1 MGSKNEWDK
10 LKKVV
15 VGTATDA
22 KVPRMYKSLRCVN
35 YADVNDTSNIK
46 SGRYPKKVID
56 EANEDLENFV
66 SFLESQSVQVFRP
79 KDTNPQYYNYCPRD
93 RLLILDNTVVVPNM
107 MMPCRNQE
115 IECLDFVIERAN
127 RVITMPTDETGM
139 VLDAANVCRINDT
152 LLILRSS
159 SGSDSAIKWLTD
171 QLPEYQIEVCD
182 FYGGTHIDS
191 TVSAIRDGVVVL
203 NAQRVNESN
212 CPRVFE
218 GWTKIW
224 VDDVVAQSFRDY
236 PYASKWIG
244 MNMLAVDP
252 QCVIVDVLQTDLI
265 RQLEQHRF
273 TVIPMQLSHSR
284 TLGGGFHC
292 VTLDLRRDHG

>member
-1 MGSKNEWDK
+1 MICSRNEWDP
-10 LKKVV
+10 LQEIV
-15 VGTATDA
+15 VGSAVGAFWPTDLLKVETAWKETPIPQGRVNNDVILTAQRELDELAKVLEGLDITVQRPRTKDFSATDG
-22 KVPRMYKSLRCVN
+22 L
-35 YADVNDTSNIK
+35 
-46 SGRYPKKVID
+46 
-56 EANEDLENFV
+56 
-66 SFLESQSVQVFRP
+66 
-79 KDTNPQYYNYCPRD
+79 YNYCPRD

-115 IECLDFVIERAN
+115 IECLDFVIERAD
-127 RVITMPTDETGM
+127 RVITMPTDDTGM

-212 CPRVFE
+212 CPQVFE

-224 VDDVVAQSFRDY
+224 VDDVVAQPFHDY